1 MNRTCRLLVG
11 LSLLSLVLAGGA
23 WGQSA
28 PPDRKKG
35 SPGRVYNPQ
44 TVVTVSGIVV
54 SVNAPPRDDGLPYL
68 VYLTLQV
75 GAEKISVFL
84 GPNLYVD
91 KLAGKIQ
98 ALDKI
103 QVTGSKVTWQGKPV
117 IVAAEIKKGNQVF
130 PFRRPDGTPYW
141 RQRRSH

>member
-11 LSLLSLVLAGGA
+11 LSLISLVLAGGA
-23 WGQSA
+23 WGQSV
-28 PPDRKKG
+28 PPDMKKG

-44 TVVTVSGIVV
+44 TVVTVSGMVV
-54 SVNAPPRDDGLPYL
+54 SVNAPPRNDGLPYL

-91 KLAGKIQ
+91 KLPGKIQ

-130 PFRRPDGTPYW
+130 HFRRPDGAPYW
-141 RQRRSH
+141 GQRRPH